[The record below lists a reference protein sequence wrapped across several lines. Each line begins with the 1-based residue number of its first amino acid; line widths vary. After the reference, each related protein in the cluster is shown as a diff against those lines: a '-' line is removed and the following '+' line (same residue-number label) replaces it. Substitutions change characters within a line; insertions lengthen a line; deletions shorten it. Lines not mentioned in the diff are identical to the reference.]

1 MKMYSENL
9 MELNKLFYFLIIS
22 LMRKKFIFAIV
33 AISVMLT
40 IPINVVLAANDP
52 SDDISSIVNNLVGI
66 VTQVGAAIVILYVVW
81 DGINIIQRKD
91 DPYVKTAIIKDVVL
105 LFISVLFLFRPDFI
119 VSAVKFIANVP

>member
-1 MKMYSENL
+1 MYSENL

>member
-22 LMRKKFIFAIV
+22 LMRKKFIFAIAMLV
-33 AISVMLT
+33 VMLIT
-40 IPINVVLAANDP
+40 PMNVVLAANDP
-52 SDDISSIVNNLVGI
+52 SGDISSIVNNVVGI

>member
-1 MKMYSENL
+1 

-22 LMRKKFIFAIV
+22 LMRKKFIFAIAMLV
-33 AISVMLT
+33 VMLIT
-40 IPINVVLAANDP
+40 PMNVVLAANDP
-52 SDDISSIVNNLVGI
+52 SGDISSIVNNVVGI

>member
-1 MKMYSENL
+1 MYSENL

-22 LMRKKFIFAIV
+22 LMRKKFIFAIAMLV
-33 AISVMLT
+33 VMLIT
-40 IPINVVLAANDP
+40 PMNVVLAANDP
-52 SDDISSIVNNLVGI
+52 SGDISSIVNNVVGI